1 MIDFVHPLPQF
12 RCILLDPP
20 WEERGGGKSKRG
32 ADRHYPVLKKHEII
46 QVIYQSGYW
55 SPAPQAHMWMWV
67 TDNFLEDGLFVM
79 KALGFRYVRQAIWP
93 KPSFGLGQYLRGQ
106 HEPCLFGVKGRQIP
120 LRTRSESS
128 LFGDG
133 ELIKTGVHS
142 LKPDESYKKIESV
155 SPGPRLELFCRNR
168 RPGWWGWGNQLRDTS
183 VQAMIR
189 SAR

>member
-1 MIDFVHPLPQF
+1 
-12 RCILLDPP
+12 
-20 WEERGGGKSKRG
+20 
-32 ADRHYPVLKKHEII
+32 VLKKHEII